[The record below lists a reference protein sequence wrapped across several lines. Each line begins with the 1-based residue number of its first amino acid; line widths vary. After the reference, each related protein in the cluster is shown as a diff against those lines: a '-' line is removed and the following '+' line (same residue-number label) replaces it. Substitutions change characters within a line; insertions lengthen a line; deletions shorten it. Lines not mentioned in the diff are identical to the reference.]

1 MKYKEGNKV
10 RIKNIDWYNENKNE
24 YGDVY
29 CGAYTFTYGM
39 TKFCGE
45 IVTILHC
52 YNHGCYTIKEDDN
65 DYTFTSEMI
74 EGLAE
79 EEMSLD
85 KAGQI
90 TDFEYEGLAYT
101 LPDGYIF
108 KDENGNEIFTS
119 KIILEKKKKEYPTTY
134 EECLKVLSIE
144 GGRLMFNNSGITQY
158 ERELYA
164 KMNNLSKLLI
174 CRDAYWKLYGEKM
187 RLGKPWEPDFR
198 GVATSYVITVE
209 SNKILKSWTTKKQ
222 VILAFPT
229 EEIRDTFK
237 ENFDPYIAICK
248 EFL

>member
-1 MKYKEGNKV
+1 MKYKVGNKV
-10 RIKNIDWYNENKNE
+10 RIKSLDWYNKNKDE
-24 YGDVY
+24 FGDID

-39 TKFCGE
+39 TKFCGK

-65 DYTFTSEMI
+65 DYTFTSKMI

-108 KDENGNEIFTS
+108 KDENGNTINAT
-119 KIILEKKKKEYPTTY
+119 KIVLGKKKNEYPKTY
-134 EECLKVLSIE
+134 VECCKVLGVSE
-144 GGRLMFNNSGITQY
+144 FEYNHTGTNVWYRHELMAT
-158 ERELYA
+158 LD
-164 KMNNLSKLLI
+164 KLIL
-174 CRDAYWKLYGEKM
+174 CRNAYWKIAGDEM
-187 RLGKPWEPDFR
+187 GLGKPWEPNRHGNKKYTIEYYD
-198 GVATSYVITVE
+198 GVIIRAS
-209 SNKILKSWTTKKQ
+209 SLLDNR
-222 VILAFPT
+222 ILAFPT
-229 EEIRDTFK
+229 AEMRDAFK
-237 ENFDPYIAICK
+237 ENFDPDIAICK